1 MGLQF
6 QYPCTIHHK
15 LSKYENNQESCTYSI
30 EAVVDDMLE
39 ILAHSNLFHQLV
51 FVTVHSSKLTN
62 VCKHV
67 LEAIGQLERVHIVQ
81 SVLDMTI
88 HNQFRQTKNFTAKM
102 ESITESGLFTFFSG
116 QSLHGLQIEVVIQMQ
131 IVQVLTMNQQV
142 QHVITL
148 TADLKAN
155 FDPIKSG
162 GLEKLGGLE

>member
-67 LEAIGQLERVHIVQ
+67 LEAIGQLECVHIVQ

-88 HNQFRQTKNFTAKM
+88 HN
-102 ESITESGLFTFFSG
+102 
-116 QSLHGLQIEVVIQMQ
+116 
-131 IVQVLTMNQQV
+131 
-142 QHVITL
+142 
-148 TADLKAN
+148 
-155 FDPIKSG
+155 
-162 GLEKLGGLE
+162 